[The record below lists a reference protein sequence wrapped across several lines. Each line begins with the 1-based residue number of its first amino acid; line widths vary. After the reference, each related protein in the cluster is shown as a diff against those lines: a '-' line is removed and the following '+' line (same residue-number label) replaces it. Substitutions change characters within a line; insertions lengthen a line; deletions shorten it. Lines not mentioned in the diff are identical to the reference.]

1 MGPYLRLVLLVG
13 IISAALAKYVY
24 IDKKKHWDEAHA
36 YCVKEFTDLAPVYD
50 YTDLNLLRSLAGD
63 HKGFIWFGL
72 MRNMTDLTK
81 WMWSG
86 GGEVTWFNWDYTQP
100 NPDQSEHYGAMNKE
114 NKEDMTSIQ
123 DDLYTVETT
132 EHVWIGLRF
141 LAGDWL
147 WLDGHKSEYE
157 AWSSGG
163 KPKCPGEKLACG
175 ALVSKGDVW
184 EARNCEEKLHFIC
197 D

>member
-1 MGPYLRLVLLVG
+1 
-13 IISAALAKYVY
+13 
-24 IDKKKHWDEAHA
+24 
-36 YCVKEFTDLAPVYD
+36 
-50 YTDLNLLRSLAGD
+50 
-63 HKGFIWFGL
+63 
-72 MRNMTDLTK
+72 
-81 WMWSG
+81 MWSG
-86 GGEVTWFNWDYTQP
+86 GGEVKWFNWDVNQP
-100 NPDQSEHYGAMNKE
+100 NKVQIEQYGAMRNYKWHDVSSKNE
-114 NKEDMTSIQ
+114 NFHFFCYSEHVHVVMEQKTWEEALEHCREHYKDLAVIYSEKNMTTIQ
-123 DDLYTVETT
+123 NDLNTEETT

-141 LAGDWL
+141 LAGDWF
-147 WLDGHKSEYE
+147 WLDGNKSEYE